1 MSHSL
6 PKVSS
11 QDSCTPQASLR
22 ALSHVLIFV
31 HSDRVG
37 GLLGVL
43 FSLGMVVVVVV
54 WLSIL
59 PSLDMAFLRLSLV
72 ILSLE
77 L

>member
-1 MSHSL
+1 MQPSKPGS
-6 PKVSS
+6 
-11 QDSCTPQASLR
+11 QASLR
-22 ALSHVLIFV
+22 TLSPILVFV
-31 HSDRVG
+31 HSDRVE

-54 WLSIL
+54 AVNFA
-59 PSLDMAFLRLSLV
+59 SLEMAFLRLSLV